1 MTAPLTSPGLPDA
14 GRPDHS
20 RHRTRGRIV
29 PAPRVFFP
37 ALIIILLVVVVAIA
51 FPTRTGVTLA
61 LLQGW
66 VVAGLGPYY
75 MLIVAAFVVFA
86 TWMGMSRFGDIKLGQ
101 DDDVPEFGLMSWFS
115 MLFAAGMG
123 IGLVFWG
130 TAEPLTHFTSPKPG
144 VTGSSQELAAA
155 AMSQTFL
162 HWGFHA
168 WAIYAVV
175 GLSLAYAIHRKGR
188 PVSIRWAL
196 EPLLGDRVRGRLGDA
211 IDVIAIVGT
220 LFGVA
225 TSLGL
230 GVKQIA
236 AGLRHLGV
244 VGEVNNTLL
253 VVLIVIITMIATVS
267 VVSGV
272 GRGIKW
278 LSNINLGVAGLLLV
292 AVLLLG
298 PTLYLFRVFVESIG
312 GYLQGVVGL
321 TFDAGSFTG
330 QAGLDWQG
338 AWTVF
343 YWGWWISWAPF
354 VGVFIARISRGRTV
368 REFVAGV
375 LLVPTLVT
383 FAWFAVMGGSAIKQ
397 AFGGDGGGLFDP
409 AEGIIAENVLFDF
422 LSGLPF
428 GGVLSV
434 IAVIVV
440 AIFFITSADSGS
452 LVIDMLASGGDTNPP
467 KWSRIL
473 WAGLSGLVAIA
484 LLLAGGLAA
493 LQTGA
498 ILTAIPVSVVMIGM
512 CVATYKA
519 FQEEHQVLVRLER
532 RQRREELSRRIRKNV
547 TAHLEENF
555 DDHFGDQM
563 DERITAALSE
573 GEQRRWKLWR
583 RKHPVEH
590 ARAESDDAAQAEQ
603 AAQIEAVTAAEEA
616 EAALVAVSETTDDL
630 TDQTQGK
637 QATDE
642 PAAR

>member
-1 MTAPLTSPGLPDA
+1 VAVVLVS
-14 GRPDHS
+14 
-20 RHRTRGRIV
+20 I
-29 PAPRVFFP
+29 FFP
-37 ALIIILLVVVVAIA
+37 
-51 FPTRTGVTLA
+51 TGTGEVLAQLQTL
-61 LLQGW
+61 

-75 MLIVAAFVVFA
+75 LVLVAFMVIFA
-86 TWMGMSRFGDIKLGQ
+86 LWMGLSRFGDIKLGQ
-101 DDDVPEFGLMSWFS
+101 DDDEPEFKLMSWFA

-130 TAEPLTHFTSPKPG
+130 AAEPLTYFLEPKPG
-144 VTGSSQELAAA
+144 VSGGKPELAAA

-168 WAIYAVV
+168 WAVYAVV

-196 EPLLGDRVRGRLGDA
+196 EPLLGDRVKGRLGDA
-211 IDVIAIVGT
+211 IDVTAIVGT

-244 VGEVNNTLL
+244 VDSVSNTLL
-253 VVLIVIITMIATVS
+253 VILIVIITLIAIAS

-272 GRGIKW
+272 GKGVKW
-278 LSNINLGVAGLLLV
+278 LSNINLGAAGLFLL

-298 PTLYLFRVFVESIG
+298 PTMFLLRVFVESLG
-312 GYLQGVVGL
+312 GYFQNIVGL
-321 TFDAGSFTG
+321 TFDASAFTG

-338 AWTVF
+338 SWTVF

-383 FAWFAVMGGSAIKQ
+383 FLWFAVMGGSVIKQ
-397 AFGGDGGGLFDP
+397 VWDNPAALVDP
-409 AEGIIAENVLFDF
+409 TVGIVPENVLFDF
-422 LSGLPF
+422 LAQLPLGPVLAGL
-428 GGVLSV
+428 
-434 IAVIVV
+434 AVAIV

-473 WAGLSGLVAIA
+473 WASLVGVVAIA
-484 LLLAGGLAA
+484 LLLAGGLSA

-498 ILTAIPVSVVMIGM
+498 ILTAIPVSVVMVGM
-512 CVATYKA
+512 CIATYRA
-519 FQEEHQVLVRLER
+519 FRDEHQILVKVER
-532 RQRREELSRRIRKNV
+532 RVRREELSRRISERV
-547 TAHLEENF
+547 TSQLEDNF
-555 DDHFGDQM
+555 DDHFGDQL
-563 DERITAALSE
+563 DGRINAAISDAAGNVTIQTVDRRTSWLRRARRVMPPVEVPSVDVLPADDSTEPAETPTAA
-573 GEQRRWKLWR
+573 
-583 RKHPVEH
+583 
-590 ARAESDDAAQAEQ
+590 DAAGDSAP
-603 AAQIEAVTAAEEA
+603 
-616 EAALVAVSETTDDL
+616 TTDDSG
-630 TDQTQGK
+630 T
-637 QATDE
+637 E
-642 PAAR
+642 PR